1 MPAQKGRD
9 LLIKLDQSGTGS
21 FVTVAGLRT
30 RTLAFN
36 AATVDVTN
44 TESVGQWRELLA
56 GAGVRNARI
65 TGNGIF
71 KNAASDALVRDTF
84 FTGTIRNWQIIVPAM
99 GTVQGP
105 FQISSL
111 DYAGQYN
118 AEVSFDMTLESA
130 GELTFVAA

>member
-9 LLIKLDQSGTGS
+9 LLIKIDQTGTGS
-21 FVTVAGLRT
+21 YATVAGLRS

-36 AATVDVTN
+36 AATVDT
-44 TESVGQWRELLA
+44 THAESVGQWRELLA

-65 TGNGIF
+65 TGSGVF
-71 KNAASDALVRDTF
+71 KNAATDALMRDTF
-84 FTGTIRNWQIIVPAM
+84 FAGTIRNYQIVIPAL
-99 GTVQGP
+99 GTVTGP

-118 AEVSFDMTLESA
+118 GEVTFDMTLESA
-130 GELTFVAA
+130 GELTFA

>member
-9 LLIKLDQSGTGS
+9 LLIKLDQTGTGS
-21 FVTVAGLRT
+21 FLTVAGLRT

-84 FTGTIRNWQIIVPAM
+84 FTGMIRNWQIIVPAM

>member
-9 LLIKLDQSGTGS
+9 LLIKLDQTGTGS
-21 FVTVAGLRT
+21 FLTVAGLRT

-71 KNAASDALVRDTF
+71 KNAGSDALVRDTF
-84 FTGTIRNWQIIVPAM
+84 FTGMIRNWQIIVPAM

>member
-1 MPAQKGRD
+1 MAAQRGSD
-9 LLIKLDQSGTGS
+9 LLLKIDQSGSGA

-36 AATVDVTN
+36 TATVDT
-44 TESVGQWRELLA
+44 TSSDSAGLWRELLA

-71 KNAASDALVRDTF
+71 TTTTADATVRDTYLN
-84 FTGTIRNWQIIVPAM
+84 GQIRNWQIVIPGF

-105 FQISSL
+105 FQIGAL
-111 DYAGQYN
+111 TYAGQYN
-118 AEVSFDMTLESA
+118 AEVTFDITMESA
-130 GELTFVAA
+130 GALTFTSV

>member
-9 LLIKLDQSGTGS
+9 LLVKVDQTGTGS
-21 FVTVAGLRT
+21 FITIGGLRT

-36 AATVDVTN
+36 AATVDITN
-44 TESVGQWRELLA
+44 SESAGLWRELLA

-71 KNAASDALVRDTF
+71 KDSATDALVRDTF
-84 FTGTIRNWQIIVPAM
+84 FTGTIRAWQVIIPGL

-105 FQISSL
+105 FQIGAL
-111 DYAGQYN
+111 DFAGQYN
-118 AEVSFDMTLESA
+118 AEVTFDITLESA
-130 GELTFVAA
+130 GELIFVPA

>member
-1 MPAQKGRD
+1 MAAQRGSD
-9 LLIKLDQSGTGS
+9 LLLKIDQTGTGT

-36 AATVDVTN
+36 TATIDTTN
-44 TESVGQWRELLA
+44 SDSAGLWRELLA

-71 KNAASDALVRDTF
+71 TTSAADATVRDTYLN
-84 FTGTIRNWQIIVPAM
+84 GLIRNWQIVIPGF

-105 FQISSL
+105 FQIGAL
-111 DYAGQYN
+111 TYAGQYN
-118 AEVSFDMTLESA
+118 AEVTFDITMESA
-130 GELTFVAA
+130 GALTFTSV

>member
-9 LLIKLDQSGTGS
+9 LLVKIDSTGTGV
-21 FVTVAGLRT
+21 FITVAGLRT

-36 AATVDVTN
+36 AATVDTTN
-44 TESVGQWRELLA
+44 SESTGLWRELLA

-65 TGNGIF
+65 TGSGIF
-71 KNAASDALVRDTF
+71 KTGATDALVREIF
-84 FTGTIRNWQIIVPAM
+84 FSGAIRNWQVIIPGL

-105 FQISSL
+105 FQISAL

-118 AEVSFDMTLESA
+118 AEVTFDMTLESA
-130 GELTFVAA
+130 GELTFV

>member
-9 LLIKLDQSGTGS
+9 LLVKLDQTGTGS

-65 TGNGIF
+65 TGSGIF
-71 KNAASDALVRDTF
+71 KNSTTDALVRDNF
-84 FTGTIRNWQIIVPAM
+84 FTGTIRTWQIIIPAM

-105 FQISSL
+105 FQISAL
-111 DYAGQYN
+111 DFAGQYN
-118 AEVSFDMTLESA
+118 AEVTFDMTLESA

>member
-1 MPAQKGRD
+1 MAAQRGSD
-9 LLIKLDQSGTGS
+9 LLLKIDQSGTGS

-36 AATVDVTN
+36 AATVDVT
-44 TESVGQWRELLA
+44 TAESAGLWRELLA

-71 KNAASDALVRDTF
+71 TSSATDALVRDTF
-84 FTGTIRNWQIIVPAM
+84 LNGIIRTWEVIVPAF
-99 GTVQGP
+99 GTIQGL
-105 FQISSL
+105 FQVSAL

-118 AEVSFDMTLESA
+118 AEINFDMTLESA
-130 GELTFVAA
+130 GALTFTSM

>member
-1 MPAQKGRD
+1 MTAGD
-9 LLIKLDQSGTGS
+9 LLIKLDQTGTGS
-21 FVTVAGLRT
+21 FLTVAGLRT

-71 KNAASDALVRDTF
+71 KNAGSDALVRDTF
-84 FTGTIRNWQIIVPAM
+84 FTGMIRNWQIIVPAM